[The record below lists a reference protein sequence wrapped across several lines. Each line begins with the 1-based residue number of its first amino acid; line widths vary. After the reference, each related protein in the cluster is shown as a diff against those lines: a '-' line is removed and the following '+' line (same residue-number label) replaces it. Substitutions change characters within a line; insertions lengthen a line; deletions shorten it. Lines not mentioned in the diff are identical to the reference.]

1 MLDLCI
7 KKIVLFKNKKKL
19 YVMSWIKNPG
29 HYTSSYHSII
39 GWLYKEGS
47 RSLLWLRLHKSW

>member
-1 MLDLCI
+1 
-7 KKIVLFKNKKKL
+7 
-19 YVMSWIKNPG
+19 MSWIKNSG